1 MKRTILTAVSLLFL
15 FVLPPHLS
23 AGPRSWQ
30 QAQKIAERIGCWAK
44 NSVAPMTP
52 GNVFLKMGDKETAVP
67 LKLTNWGDTEVTSI
81 SYTFYYTDKQVSEGP
96 FVLNLDQTLKDGETR
111 EVKIPIK
118 PGQKLGK
125 EELLF
130 NITQVNGQYNE
141 ASAGYAYL
149 TCCTVNKMPHKR
161 VLVEDYAGMWC
172 WHCPIGL
179 VATDAIARMYPDDV
193 VAVSVHKTDDIS
205 KVVSRGVYEGL
216 IDRYAVTVP
225 AVWVARDNKAAGF
238 DITDAFKIEKS
249 KVTYMNMEVD
259 AEWDENGNNIRVKT
273 QVEPCMLPDEGET
286 FAIGYVMTASGLS
299 DDKWRQES
307 NYAEYS
313 SDSYKDAPEEMKFYA
328 DAANYVEG
336 WSQVKGM
343 VYNHVAIESQG
354 MDNGLEDSKMT
365 DFRADEVKTHSTTFE
380 GVNKYSVIRDRS
392 KIEIAAV
399 LFNTKTGKIENAARC
414 SVRNHGTTG
423 IRPNLVQE
431 QKKTEGIYDM
441 QGRKVNGKP
450 TPGIYIVNGKKTVIR

>member
-1 MKRTILTAVSLLFL
+1 MKRTILTAVSLLIL

-23 AGPRSWQ
+23 AGPQSWQ

-52 GNVFLKMGDKETAVP
+52 GNVFLKMGDKETVVP

-96 FVLNLDQTLKDGETR
+96 FVLNFDQPLKDGETR

-205 KVVSRGVYEGL
+205 KVVSRWVYEGL

-238 DITDAFKIEKS
+238 DIT
-249 KVTYMNMEVD
+249 
-259 AEWDENGNNIRVKT
+259 
-273 QVEPCMLPDEGET
+273 
-286 FAIGYVMTASGLS
+286 
-299 DDKWRQES
+299 
-307 NYAEYS
+307 
-313 SDSYKDAPEEMKFYA
+313 

-450 TPGIYIVNGKKTVIR
+450 KPGIYIVNGKKTVIR

>member
-1 MKRTILTAVSLLFL
+1 MKRTILTAVSLLIL

-23 AGPRSWQ
+23 AGPQSWQ

-52 GNVFLKMGDKETAVP
+52 GNVFLKMGDKETVVP

-96 FVLNLDQTLKDGETR
+96 FVLNFDQPLKDGETR

-205 KVVSRGVYEGL
+205 KVVSRRVYEGL

-238 DITDAFKIEKS
+238 DIT
-249 KVTYMNMEVD
+249 
-259 AEWDENGNNIRVKT
+259 
-273 QVEPCMLPDEGET
+273 
-286 FAIGYVMTASGLS
+286 
-299 DDKWRQES
+299 
-307 NYAEYS
+307 
-313 SDSYKDAPEEMKFYA
+313 

-431 QKKTEGIYDM
+431 QKKPEGIYDM

>member
-1 MKRTILTAVSLLFL
+1 MKRTILTAVSLLIL

-23 AGPRSWQ
+23 AGPQSWQ

-52 GNVFLKMGDKETAVP
+52 GNVFLKMGDKETVVP

-96 FVLNLDQTLKDGETR
+96 FVLNFDQPLKDGETR

-205 KVVSRGVYEGL
+205 KVVSRWVYEGL

-225 AVWVARDNKAAGF
+225 SVWVARDNKAAGF
-238 DITDAFKIEKS
+238 DIT
-249 KVTYMNMEVD
+249 
-259 AEWDENGNNIRVKT
+259 
-273 QVEPCMLPDEGET
+273 
-286 FAIGYVMTASGLS
+286 
-299 DDKWRQES
+299 
-307 NYAEYS
+307 
-313 SDSYKDAPEEMKFYA
+313 

-431 QKKTEGIYDM
+431 QKKQEGIYDM

-450 TPGIYIVNGKKTVIR
+450 KPGIYIVNGKKTVIR

>member
-1 MKRTILTAVSLLFL
+1 MKRTILTAVSLLIL
-15 FVLPPHLS
+15 FVLPHHLS

-96 FVLNLDQTLKDGETR
+96 FVLNFDQPLKDGETR

-238 DITDAFKIEKS
+238 DITDA
-249 KVTYMNMEVD
+249 
-259 AEWDENGNNIRVKT
+259 
-273 QVEPCMLPDEGET
+273 
-286 FAIGYVMTASGLS
+286 
-299 DDKWRQES
+299 
-307 NYAEYS
+307 
-313 SDSYKDAPEEMKFYA
+313 
-328 DAANYVEG
+328 ANYVEG
-336 WSQVKGM
+336 WSKVKGM

-431 QKKTEGIYDM
+431 QKKPEGIYDM

>member
-1 MKRTILTAVSLLFL
+1 
-15 FVLPPHLS
+15 
-23 AGPRSWQ
+23 
-30 QAQKIAERIGCWAK
+30 
-44 NSVAPMTP
+44 MTP
-52 GNVFLKMGDKETAVP
+52 GNVFLKMGDKETVVP
-67 LKLTNWGDTEVTSI
+67 LKLTNCGDTEVTSI

-96 FVLNLDQTLKDGETR
+96 FVLNFDQPLKDGETR

-125 EELLF
+125 EEVLF

-205 KVVSRGVYEGL
+205 KVVSRWVYEGL

-238 DITDAFKIEKS
+238 DIT
-249 KVTYMNMEVD
+249 
-259 AEWDENGNNIRVKT
+259 
-273 QVEPCMLPDEGET
+273 
-286 FAIGYVMTASGLS
+286 
-299 DDKWRQES
+299 
-307 NYAEYS
+307 
-313 SDSYKDAPEEMKFYA
+313 

-431 QKKTEGIYDM
+431 QKKPEGIYDM

>member
-1 MKRTILTAVSLLFL
+1 MKRTILTAVSLLIL

-23 AGPRSWQ
+23 AGPQSWQ

-52 GNVFLKMGDKETAVP
+52 GNVFLKMGDKETVVP

-96 FVLNLDQTLKDGETR
+96 FVLNFDQPLKNGETR

-205 KVVSRGVYEGL
+205 KVVSRWVYEGL

-238 DITDAFKIEKS
+238 DIT
-249 KVTYMNMEVD
+249 
-259 AEWDENGNNIRVKT
+259 
-273 QVEPCMLPDEGET
+273 
-286 FAIGYVMTASGLS
+286 
-299 DDKWRQES
+299 
-307 NYAEYS
+307 
-313 SDSYKDAPEEMKFYA
+313 

-365 DFRADEVKTHSTTFE
+365 GFRADEVKTHSTTFE

-414 SVRNHGTTG
+414 SVRNHDTTG

>member
-1 MKRTILTAVSLLFL
+1 MKRTILTAVSLLIL

-23 AGPRSWQ
+23 AGPQSWQ

-52 GNVFLKMGDKETAVP
+52 GNVFLKMWDKETVVP

-96 FVLNLDQTLKDGETR
+96 FVLNFDQPLKDGETR

-205 KVVSRGVYEGL
+205 KVVSRWVYEGL

-238 DITDAFKIEKS
+238 DIT
-249 KVTYMNMEVD
+249 
-259 AEWDENGNNIRVKT
+259 
-273 QVEPCMLPDEGET
+273 
-286 FAIGYVMTASGLS
+286 
-299 DDKWRQES
+299 
-307 NYAEYS
+307 
-313 SDSYKDAPEEMKFYA
+313 

-431 QKKTEGIYDM
+431 QKKPEGIYDM

>member
-1 MKRTILTAVSLLFL
+1 MKRTILTAVSLLIL

-23 AGPRSWQ
+23 AGPQSWQ

-52 GNVFLKMGDKETAVP
+52 GNVFLKMGDKETVVP

-96 FVLNLDQTLKDGETR
+96 FVLNFDQPLKDGETR

-149 TCCTVNKMPHKR
+149 TCCTVNKMLHKR

-205 KVVSRGVYEGL
+205 KVVSRWVYEGL

-238 DITDAFKIEKS
+238 DIT
-249 KVTYMNMEVD
+249 
-259 AEWDENGNNIRVKT
+259 
-273 QVEPCMLPDEGET
+273 
-286 FAIGYVMTASGLS
+286 
-299 DDKWRQES
+299 
-307 NYAEYS
+307 
-313 SDSYKDAPEEMKFYA
+313 

-380 GVNKYSVIRDRS
+380 GINKYSVIRDRS

-431 QKKTEGIYDM
+431 QKKPEGIYDM

>member
-1 MKRTILTAVSLLFL
+1 MKRTILTAVSLLIL

-23 AGPRSWQ
+23 AGPQSWQ

-52 GNVFLKMGDKETAVP
+52 GNVFLKMGDKETVVP

-96 FVLNLDQTLKDGETR
+96 FVLNFDQPLKDGETR

-149 TCCTVNKMPHKR
+149 TCCTVNKLPHKR

-205 KVVSRGVYEGL
+205 KVVSSLVYEGL

-238 DITDAFKIEKS
+238 DIT
-249 KVTYMNMEVD
+249 
-259 AEWDENGNNIRVKT
+259 
-273 QVEPCMLPDEGET
+273 
-286 FAIGYVMTASGLS
+286 
-299 DDKWRQES
+299 
-307 NYAEYS
+307 
-313 SDSYKDAPEEMKFYA
+313 

-414 SVRNHGTTG
+414 SVRNHDTTG

-441 QGRKVNGKP
+441 QGRKVNSKP

>member
-1 MKRTILTAVSLLFL
+1 MKRTILTAVSLLIL

-23 AGPRSWQ
+23 AGPQSWQ

-52 GNVFLKMGDKETAVP
+52 GNVFLKMGDKETVVP

-96 FVLNLDQTLKDGETR
+96 FVLHLDQPLKDGETR

-193 VAVSVHKTDDIS
+193 VAVSVHKADDIS

-238 DITDAFKIEKS
+238 DIT
-249 KVTYMNMEVD
+249 
-259 AEWDENGNNIRVKT
+259 
-273 QVEPCMLPDEGET
+273 
-286 FAIGYVMTASGLS
+286 
-299 DDKWRQES
+299 
-307 NYAEYS
+307 
-313 SDSYKDAPEEMKFYA
+313 

-450 TPGIYIVNGKKTVIR
+450 TPGIYIVNGKKMVIR

>member
-1 MKRTILTAVSLLFL
+1 MKRTILTAVSLLIL

-23 AGPRSWQ
+23 AGPQSWQ

-52 GNVFLKMGDKETAVP
+52 GNVFLKMGDKETVVP

-96 FVLNLDQTLKDGETR
+96 FVLNFDQPLKDGETR

-193 VAVSVHKTDDIS
+193 VAVSSHKTDDIS
-205 KVVSRGVYEGL
+205 KVVSRWVYEGL

-238 DITDAFKIEKS
+238 DIT
-249 KVTYMNMEVD
+249 
-259 AEWDENGNNIRVKT
+259 
-273 QVEPCMLPDEGET
+273 
-286 FAIGYVMTASGLS
+286 
-299 DDKWRQES
+299 
-307 NYAEYS
+307 
-313 SDSYKDAPEEMKFYA
+313 

-423 IRPNLVQE
+423 IRPNLVQK

-450 TPGIYIVNGKKTVIR
+450 TPGIYIVNGKKMVIR

>member
-1 MKRTILTAVSLLFL
+1 MKRTILTAVSLLIL

-23 AGPRSWQ
+23 AGPQSWQ

-52 GNVFLKMGDKETAVP
+52 GNVFLKMGDKETVVP

-96 FVLNLDQTLKDGETR
+96 FVLNFDQPFKDGETR

-205 KVVSRGVYEGL
+205 KVVSRLVYEGL

-238 DITDAFKIEKS
+238 DIT
-249 KVTYMNMEVD
+249 
-259 AEWDENGNNIRVKT
+259 
-273 QVEPCMLPDEGET
+273 
-286 FAIGYVMTASGLS
+286 
-299 DDKWRQES
+299 
-307 NYAEYS
+307 
-313 SDSYKDAPEEMKFYA
+313 

-431 QKKTEGIYDM
+431 QKKQEGIYDM

>member
-1 MKRTILTAVSLLFL
+1 MKRTILTAVSLLIL

-23 AGPRSWQ
+23 AGPQSWK

-52 GNVFLKMGDKETAVP
+52 GNVFLKMGDKETVVP

-96 FVLNLDQTLKDGETR
+96 FVLNFDQPLKDGETR

-205 KVVSRGVYEGL
+205 KVVSRWVYEGL

-238 DITDAFKIEKS
+238 DIT
-249 KVTYMNMEVD
+249 
-259 AEWDENGNNIRVKT
+259 
-273 QVEPCMLPDEGET
+273 
-286 FAIGYVMTASGLS
+286 
-299 DDKWRQES
+299 
-307 NYAEYS
+307 
-313 SDSYKDAPEEMKFYA
+313 

-431 QKKTEGIYDM
+431 QKKPEGIYDM
-441 QGRKVNGKP
+441 QGCKVNGKP
-450 TPGIYIVNGKKTVIR
+450 KPGIYIVNGKKMVIR

>member
-1 MKRTILTAVSLLFL
+1 MKRTILTAVSLLIL

-23 AGPRSWQ
+23 AGPQSWQ

-52 GNVFLKMGDKETAVP
+52 GNVFLKMGDKETVVP

-96 FVLNLDQTLKDGETR
+96 FVLNFDQPLKNGETR

-205 KVVSRGVYEGL
+205 KVVSRWVYEGL
-216 IDRYAVTVP
+216 IDRYAVTVL

-238 DITDAFKIEKS
+238 DIT
-249 KVTYMNMEVD
+249 
-259 AEWDENGNNIRVKT
+259 
-273 QVEPCMLPDEGET
+273 
-286 FAIGYVMTASGLS
+286 
-299 DDKWRQES
+299 
-307 NYAEYS
+307 
-313 SDSYKDAPEEMKFYA
+313 

-431 QKKTEGIYDM
+431 QKKPEGIYDM

>member
-1 MKRTILTAVSLLFL
+1 MKRTILTAVSLLIL

-23 AGPRSWQ
+23 AGPQSWQ
-30 QAQKIAERIGCWAK
+30 QAQKIADRIGCWAK

-52 GNVFLKMGDKETAVP
+52 GNVFLKMGDKETVVP

-96 FVLNLDQTLKDGETR
+96 FVLNFDQPLKDGETR

-205 KVVSRGVYEGL
+205 KVVSRWVYEGL

-238 DITDAFKIEKS
+238 DIT
-249 KVTYMNMEVD
+249 
-259 AEWDENGNNIRVKT
+259 
-273 QVEPCMLPDEGET
+273 
-286 FAIGYVMTASGLS
+286 
-299 DDKWRQES
+299 
-307 NYAEYS
+307 
-313 SDSYKDAPEEMKFYA
+313 

-431 QKKTEGIYDM
+431 QKKQEGIYDM

>member
-1 MKRTILTAVSLLFL
+1 MKRTILTAVSLLIL

-23 AGPRSWQ
+23 AGPQSWQ

-52 GNVFLKMGDKETAVP
+52 GNVFLKMGDKETVVP

-96 FVLNLDQTLKDGETR
+96 FVLNFDQPLKDGETR

-149 TCCTVNKMPHKR
+149 TFCTVNKMPHKR

-205 KVVSRGVYEGL
+205 KVVSRWVYEGL

-225 AVWVARDNKAAGF
+225 SVWVARDNKAAGF
-238 DITDAFKIEKS
+238 DIT
-249 KVTYMNMEVD
+249 
-259 AEWDENGNNIRVKT
+259 
-273 QVEPCMLPDEGET
+273 
-286 FAIGYVMTASGLS
+286 
-299 DDKWRQES
+299 
-307 NYAEYS
+307 
-313 SDSYKDAPEEMKFYA
+313 

-431 QKKTEGIYDM
+431 QKKPEGIYDM

>member
-1 MKRTILTAVSLLFL
+1 MKRTILTAVSLLIL

-23 AGPRSWQ
+23 AGPQSWQ

-52 GNVFLKMGDKETAVP
+52 GNVFLKMGDKETVVP

-96 FVLNLDQTLKDGETR
+96 FVLNFDQPLKDGETR

-125 EELLF
+125 EEVLF

-205 KVVSRGVYEGL
+205 KVVSRLVYEGL

-238 DITDAFKIEKS
+238 DITDA
-249 KVTYMNMEVD
+249 
-259 AEWDENGNNIRVKT
+259 
-273 QVEPCMLPDEGET
+273 
-286 FAIGYVMTASGLS
+286 
-299 DDKWRQES
+299 
-307 NYAEYS
+307 
-313 SDSYKDAPEEMKFYA
+313 
-328 DAANYVEG
+328 ANYVEG

-354 MDNGLEDSKMT
+354 MDNGLEESKMT

-431 QKKTEGIYDM
+431 QKKPEGIYDM

-450 TPGIYIVNGKKTVIR
+450 MPGIYIVNGKKTVIR

>member
-1 MKRTILTAVSLLFL
+1 MKRTILTAVSLLIL

-23 AGPRSWQ
+23 AGPQSWQ

-52 GNVFLKMGDKETAVP
+52 GNVFLKMGDKETVVP

-96 FVLNLDQTLKDGETR
+96 FVLNFDQPLKDGETR

-205 KVVSRGVYEGL
+205 KVVSRWVYEGL

-238 DITDAFKIEKS
+238 DIT
-249 KVTYMNMEVD
+249 
-259 AEWDENGNNIRVKT
+259 
-273 QVEPCMLPDEGET
+273 
-286 FAIGYVMTASGLS
+286 
-299 DDKWRQES
+299 
-307 NYAEYS
+307 
-313 SDSYKDAPEEMKFYA
+313 

-380 GVNKYSVIRDRS
+380 GVNQYSVIRDRS

-414 SVRNHGTTG
+414 SVRNHGTIG

-441 QGRKVNGKP
+441 QGRKVNGKL

>member
-1 MKRTILTAVSLLFL
+1 MKRTILTAVSLLIL

-23 AGPRSWQ
+23 AGPQSWQ

-52 GNVFLKMGDKETAVP
+52 GNVFLKMGDKETVVP

-81 SYTFYYTDKQVSEGP
+81 SYTFYNTDKQVSEGP
-96 FVLNLDQTLKDGETR
+96 FVLNFDQPLKNGETR

-205 KVVSRGVYEGL
+205 KVVSRWVYEGL

-238 DITDAFKIEKS
+238 DIT
-249 KVTYMNMEVD
+249 
-259 AEWDENGNNIRVKT
+259 
-273 QVEPCMLPDEGET
+273 
-286 FAIGYVMTASGLS
+286 
-299 DDKWRQES
+299 
-307 NYAEYS
+307 
-313 SDSYKDAPEEMKFYA
+313 

-431 QKKTEGIYDM
+431 QKKPEGIYDM

>member
-1 MKRTILTAVSLLFL
+1 MKRTILTAVSLLIL

-23 AGPRSWQ
+23 AGPQSWQ

-52 GNVFLKMGDKETAVP
+52 GNVFLKMGDKETVVP

-96 FVLNLDQTLKDGETR
+96 FVLNFDQPLKDGETR

-205 KVVSRGVYEGL
+205 KVVSRWVYEGL

-225 AVWVARDNKAAGF
+225 SVWVARDNKAAGF
-238 DITDAFKIEKS
+238 DIT
-249 KVTYMNMEVD
+249 
-259 AEWDENGNNIRVKT
+259 
-273 QVEPCMLPDEGET
+273 
-286 FAIGYVMTASGLS
+286 
-299 DDKWRQES
+299 
-307 NYAEYS
+307 
-313 SDSYKDAPEEMKFYA
+313 

-423 IRPNLVQE
+423 IRSNLVQE
-431 QKKTEGIYDM
+431 QKKPEGIYDM
-441 QGRKVNGKP
+441 QGRKVSGKP

>member
-1 MKRTILTAVSLLFL
+1 MKRTILTAVSLLIL

-23 AGPRSWQ
+23 AGPQSWQ

-52 GNVFLKMGDKETAVP
+52 GNVFLKMGDKETVVP

-96 FVLNLDQTLKDGETR
+96 FVLNFDQPLKNGETR

-205 KVVSRGVYEGL
+205 KVVSRWVYEGL

-225 AVWVARDNKAAGF
+225 SVWVARDNKAAGF
-238 DITDAFKIEKS
+238 DIT
-249 KVTYMNMEVD
+249 
-259 AEWDENGNNIRVKT
+259 
-273 QVEPCMLPDEGET
+273 
-286 FAIGYVMTASGLS
+286 
-299 DDKWRQES
+299 
-307 NYAEYS
+307 
-313 SDSYKDAPEEMKFYA
+313 

-431 QKKTEGIYDM
+431 QKKPEGIYDM

-450 TPGIYIVNGKKTVIR
+450 TPGIYIVKGKKTVIR

>member
-1 MKRTILTAVSLLFL
+1 MKRTILTAVSLLIL

-23 AGPRSWQ
+23 AGPQSWQ

-52 GNVFLKMGDKETAVP
+52 GNVFLKMGDKETVVP

-96 FVLNLDQTLKDGETR
+96 FVLNFDQPLKDGETR

-118 PGQKLGK
+118 PGPKLGK

-205 KVVSRGVYEGL
+205 KVVSRLVYEGL

-225 AVWVARDNKAAGF
+225 SVWVARDNKAAGF
-238 DITDAFKIEKS
+238 DIT
-249 KVTYMNMEVD
+249 
-259 AEWDENGNNIRVKT
+259 
-273 QVEPCMLPDEGET
+273 
-286 FAIGYVMTASGLS
+286 
-299 DDKWRQES
+299 
-307 NYAEYS
+307 
-313 SDSYKDAPEEMKFYA
+313 

-423 IRPNLVQE
+423 IRSNLVQE
-431 QKKTEGIYDM
+431 QKKPEGIYDM

>member
-1 MKRTILTAVSLLFL
+1 MKRTILTAVSLLIL

-23 AGPRSWQ
+23 AGPQSWQ
-30 QAQKIAERIGCWAK
+30 QAQNIAERIGCWAK

-52 GNVFLKMGDKETAVP
+52 GNVFLKMGNKETVVP

-96 FVLNLDQTLKDGETR
+96 FVLNFDQPLKDGETR

-205 KVVSRGVYEGL
+205 KVVSRWVYEGL

-238 DITDAFKIEKS
+238 DIT
-249 KVTYMNMEVD
+249 
-259 AEWDENGNNIRVKT
+259 
-273 QVEPCMLPDEGET
+273 
-286 FAIGYVMTASGLS
+286 
-299 DDKWRQES
+299 
-307 NYAEYS
+307 
-313 SDSYKDAPEEMKFYA
+313 

-365 DFRADEVKTHSTTFE
+365 DFRADEVKTQSTTFE

>member
-1 MKRTILTAVSLLFL
+1 MKRTILTAVSLLIL

-23 AGPRSWQ
+23 AGPQSWQ

-52 GNVFLKMGDKETAVP
+52 GNVFLKMGDKETVVP

-96 FVLNLDQTLKDGETR
+96 FVLNFDQPLKDGETR

-125 EELLF
+125 EEVLF

-205 KVVSRGVYEGL
+205 KVVSRLVYEGL

-238 DITDAFKIEKS
+238 DIT
-249 KVTYMNMEVD
+249 
-259 AEWDENGNNIRVKT
+259 
-273 QVEPCMLPDEGET
+273 
-286 FAIGYVMTASGLS
+286 
-299 DDKWRQES
+299 
-307 NYAEYS
+307 
-313 SDSYKDAPEEMKFYA
+313 

-431 QKKTEGIYDM
+431 QKKNEGIYDM

>member
-1 MKRTILTAVSLLFL
+1 MKRTILTAVSLLIL

-23 AGPRSWQ
+23 AGPQSWQ

-52 GNVFLKMGDKETAVP
+52 GNVFLKMGDKETVVP

-96 FVLNLDQTLKDGETR
+96 FVLHLDQPLKDGETR

-205 KVVSRGVYEGL
+205 KVVSRRVYEGL

-225 AVWVARDNKAAGF
+225 SVWVARDNKAAGF
-238 DITDAFKIEKS
+238 DIT
-249 KVTYMNMEVD
+249 
-259 AEWDENGNNIRVKT
+259 
-273 QVEPCMLPDEGET
+273 
-286 FAIGYVMTASGLS
+286 
-299 DDKWRQES
+299 
-307 NYAEYS
+307 
-313 SDSYKDAPEEMKFYA
+313 

-431 QKKTEGIYDM
+431 QKKPEGIYDM

>member
-1 MKRTILTAVSLLFL
+1 MKRTILTAVSLLIL

-23 AGPRSWQ
+23 AGPQSWQ

-52 GNVFLKMGDKETAVP
+52 GNVFLKMGDKETVVP

-96 FVLNLDQTLKDGETR
+96 FVLNFDQPLKDGETR

-205 KVVSRGVYEGL
+205 KVVSRWVYEGL

-225 AVWVARDNKAAGF
+225 SVWVARDNKAAGF
-238 DITDAFKIEKS
+238 DIT
-249 KVTYMNMEVD
+249 
-259 AEWDENGNNIRVKT
+259 
-273 QVEPCMLPDEGET
+273 
-286 FAIGYVMTASGLS
+286 
-299 DDKWRQES
+299 
-307 NYAEYS
+307 
-313 SDSYKDAPEEMKFYA
+313 

-423 IRPNLVQE
+423 IRPNLIQE
-431 QKKTEGIYDM
+431 QKKQEGIYDM

>member
-1 MKRTILTAVSLLFL
+1 MKRTILTAVSLLIL

-23 AGPRSWQ
+23 AGPQSWQ

-52 GNVFLKMGDKETAVP
+52 GNVFLKMGNKETVVP

-96 FVLNLDQTLKDGETR
+96 FVLNFDQPLKDGETR

-205 KVVSRGVYEGL
+205 KVVSRWVYEGL

-238 DITDAFKIEKS
+238 DIT
-249 KVTYMNMEVD
+249 
-259 AEWDENGNNIRVKT
+259 
-273 QVEPCMLPDEGET
+273 
-286 FAIGYVMTASGLS
+286 
-299 DDKWRQES
+299 
-307 NYAEYS
+307 
-313 SDSYKDAPEEMKFYA
+313 

-380 GVNKYSVIRDRS
+380 GINKYSVIRDRS

>member
-1 MKRTILTAVSLLFL
+1 MKRTILTAVSLLIL

-23 AGPRSWQ
+23 AGPQSWQ

-52 GNVFLKMGDKETAVP
+52 GNVFLKMGDKETVVP
-67 LKLTNWGDTEVTSI
+67 LKLTNWGYTEVTSI

-96 FVLNLDQTLKDGETR
+96 FVLNFDQPLKDGETR

-205 KVVSRGVYEGL
+205 KVVSRWVYEGL

-238 DITDAFKIEKS
+238 DIT
-249 KVTYMNMEVD
+249 
-259 AEWDENGNNIRVKT
+259 
-273 QVEPCMLPDEGET
+273 
-286 FAIGYVMTASGLS
+286 
-299 DDKWRQES
+299 
-307 NYAEYS
+307 
-313 SDSYKDAPEEMKFYA
+313 

-380 GVNKYSVIRDRS
+380 GVNQYSVIRDRS

>member
-1 MKRTILTAVSLLFL
+1 MKRTILTAVSLLIL

-23 AGPRSWQ
+23 AGPQSWQ

-52 GNVFLKMGDKETAVP
+52 GNVFLKMGDKETVVP
-67 LKLTNWGDTEVTSI
+67 LKLTNWGDIEVTSI

-96 FVLNLDQTLKDGETR
+96 FVLNFDQPLKDGETR

-205 KVVSRGVYEGL
+205 KVVSRLVYEGL

-225 AVWVARDNKAAGF
+225 SVWVARDNKAAGF
-238 DITDAFKIEKS
+238 DIT
-249 KVTYMNMEVD
+249 
-259 AEWDENGNNIRVKT
+259 
-273 QVEPCMLPDEGET
+273 
-286 FAIGYVMTASGLS
+286 
-299 DDKWRQES
+299 
-307 NYAEYS
+307 
-313 SDSYKDAPEEMKFYA
+313 

>member
-1 MKRTILTAVSLLFL
+1 MKRTILTAVSLLIL

-23 AGPRSWQ
+23 AGPQSWQ

-52 GNVFLKMGDKETAVP
+52 GNVFLKMGDKETVVP

-96 FVLNLDQTLKDGETR
+96 FVLNFDQPLKDGETR

-125 EELLF
+125 EEVLF

-205 KVVSRGVYEGL
+205 KVVSRLVYEGL

-225 AVWVARDNKAAGF
+225 SVWVARDNKAAGF
-238 DITDAFKIEKS
+238 DIT
-249 KVTYMNMEVD
+249 
-259 AEWDENGNNIRVKT
+259 
-273 QVEPCMLPDEGET
+273 
-286 FAIGYVMTASGLS
+286 
-299 DDKWRQES
+299 
-307 NYAEYS
+307 
-313 SDSYKDAPEEMKFYA
+313 

>member
-1 MKRTILTAVSLLFL
+1 MKRTILTAVSLLIL

-23 AGPRSWQ
+23 AGPQSWQ

-52 GNVFLKMGDKETAVP
+52 GNVFLKMGDKETVVP

-96 FVLNLDQTLKDGETR
+96 FVLNFDQPLKDGETR

-130 NITQVNGQYNE
+130 NIAQVNGQYNE

-149 TCCTVNKMPHKR
+149 TCCTVNKMTHKR

-205 KVVSRGVYEGL
+205 KVVSRSVYEGL

-238 DITDAFKIEKS
+238 DIT
-249 KVTYMNMEVD
+249 
-259 AEWDENGNNIRVKT
+259 
-273 QVEPCMLPDEGET
+273 
-286 FAIGYVMTASGLS
+286 
-299 DDKWRQES
+299 
-307 NYAEYS
+307 
-313 SDSYKDAPEEMKFYA
+313 

>member
-1 MKRTILTAVSLLFL
+1 MKRTILTAVSLLIL

-23 AGPRSWQ
+23 AGPQSWQ

-44 NSVAPMTP
+44 NSVTPMTP
-52 GNVFLKMGDKETAVP
+52 GNVFLKMGDKETVVP

-96 FVLNLDQTLKDGETR
+96 FVLNFDQPLKDGETR

-205 KVVSRGVYEGL
+205 KVVSRWVYEGL

-225 AVWVARDNKAAGF
+225 SVWVARDNKAAGF
-238 DITDAFKIEKS
+238 DIT
-249 KVTYMNMEVD
+249 
-259 AEWDENGNNIRVKT
+259 
-273 QVEPCMLPDEGET
+273 
-286 FAIGYVMTASGLS
+286 
-299 DDKWRQES
+299 
-307 NYAEYS
+307 
-313 SDSYKDAPEEMKFYA
+313 

-365 DFRADEVKTHSTTFE
+365 DFRADEVKKHSTTFE

-431 QKKTEGIYDM
+431 QKKPEGIYDM

>member
-1 MKRTILTAVSLLFL
+1 MKRTILTAVSLLIL

-23 AGPRSWQ
+23 AGPQSWQ
-30 QAQKIAERIGCWAK
+30 QAQNIAERIGCWAK

-52 GNVFLKMGDKETAVP
+52 GNVFLKMGNKETVVP

-96 FVLNLDQTLKDGETR
+96 FVLNFDQPLKDGETR

-205 KVVSRGVYEGL
+205 KVVSRWVYEGL

-225 AVWVARDNKAAGF
+225 SVWVARDNKAAGF
-238 DITDAFKIEKS
+238 DIT
-249 KVTYMNMEVD
+249 
-259 AEWDENGNNIRVKT
+259 
-273 QVEPCMLPDEGET
+273 
-286 FAIGYVMTASGLS
+286 
-299 DDKWRQES
+299 
-307 NYAEYS
+307 
-313 SDSYKDAPEEMKFYA
+313 

-365 DFRADEVKTHSTTFE
+365 DFRADEVKTQSTTFE

>member
-1 MKRTILTAVSLLFL
+1 MKRTILTAVSLLIL

-23 AGPRSWQ
+23 AGPQSWQ

-52 GNVFLKMGDKETAVP
+52 GNVFLKMGDKETVVP

-96 FVLNLDQTLKDGETR
+96 FVLNFDQPLKDGETR

-205 KVVSRGVYEGL
+205 KVVSRRVYEGL

-225 AVWVARDNKAAGF
+225 SVWVARDNKAAGF
-238 DITDAFKIEKS
+238 DIT
-249 KVTYMNMEVD
+249 
-259 AEWDENGNNIRVKT
+259 
-273 QVEPCMLPDEGET
+273 
-286 FAIGYVMTASGLS
+286 
-299 DDKWRQES
+299 
-307 NYAEYS
+307 
-313 SDSYKDAPEEMKFYA
+313 

-431 QKKTEGIYDM
+431 QKKQEGIYDM

>member
-1 MKRTILTAVSLLFL
+1 MKRTILTAVSLLIL

-23 AGPRSWQ
+23 AGPQSWQ

-52 GNVFLKMGDKETAVP
+52 GNVFLKMGDKETVVP

-96 FVLNLDQTLKDGETR
+96 FVLSFDQPLKNGETR

-205 KVVSRGVYEGL
+205 KVVSRLVYEGL

-225 AVWVARDNKAAGF
+225 SVWVARDNKAAGF
-238 DITDAFKIEKS
+238 DIT
-249 KVTYMNMEVD
+249 
-259 AEWDENGNNIRVKT
+259 
-273 QVEPCMLPDEGET
+273 
-286 FAIGYVMTASGLS
+286 
-299 DDKWRQES
+299 
-307 NYAEYS
+307 
-313 SDSYKDAPEEMKFYA
+313 

-380 GVNKYSVIRDRS
+380 GINKYSVIRDRS

>member
-1 MKRTILTAVSLLFL
+1 MKRTILTAVSLLIL

-23 AGPRSWQ
+23 AGPQSWQ

-52 GNVFLKMGDKETAVP
+52 GNVFLKMGDKETVVP

-96 FVLNLDQTLKDGETR
+96 FVLNFDQPLKDGETR

-125 EELLF
+125 EEVLF

-205 KVVSRGVYEGL
+205 KVVSRLVYEGL

-225 AVWVARDNKAAGF
+225 SVWVARDNKAAGF
-238 DITDAFKIEKS
+238 DIT
-249 KVTYMNMEVD
+249 
-259 AEWDENGNNIRVKT
+259 
-273 QVEPCMLPDEGET
+273 
-286 FAIGYVMTASGLS
+286 
-299 DDKWRQES
+299 
-307 NYAEYS
+307 
-313 SDSYKDAPEEMKFYA
+313 

-431 QKKTEGIYDM
+431 QKKPEGIYDM

>member
-1 MKRTILTAVSLLFL
+1 MKRTILTAVSLLIL

-23 AGPRSWQ
+23 AGPQSWQ

-52 GNVFLKMGDKETAVP
+52 GNVFLKMWDKETVVP

-96 FVLNLDQTLKDGETR
+96 FVLNFDQPLKDGETR

-205 KVVSRGVYEGL
+205 KVVSRWVYEGL

-225 AVWVARDNKAAGF
+225 SVWVARDNKAAGF
-238 DITDAFKIEKS
+238 DIT
-249 KVTYMNMEVD
+249 
-259 AEWDENGNNIRVKT
+259 
-273 QVEPCMLPDEGET
+273 
-286 FAIGYVMTASGLS
+286 
-299 DDKWRQES
+299 
-307 NYAEYS
+307 
-313 SDSYKDAPEEMKFYA
+313 

-431 QKKTEGIYDM
+431 QKKPEGIYDM

>member
-1 MKRTILTAVSLLFL
+1 MKRTILTAVSLLIL

-23 AGPRSWQ
+23 AGPQSWQ

-52 GNVFLKMGDKETAVP
+52 GNVFLKMGDKETVVP

-96 FVLNLDQTLKDGETR
+96 FVLNFDQPLKDGETR

-205 KVVSRGVYEGL
+205 KVVSRWVYEGL

-225 AVWVARDNKAAGF
+225 SVWVARDNKAAGF
-238 DITDAFKIEKS
+238 DIT
-249 KVTYMNMEVD
+249 
-259 AEWDENGNNIRVKT
+259 
-273 QVEPCMLPDEGET
+273 
-286 FAIGYVMTASGLS
+286 
-299 DDKWRQES
+299 
-307 NYAEYS
+307 
-313 SDSYKDAPEEMKFYA
+313 

-431 QKKTEGIYDM
+431 QKKPEGIYDM

-450 TPGIYIVNGKKTVIR
+450 KPGIYIVNGKKTVIR

>member
-1 MKRTILTAVSLLFL
+1 MKRTILTAVSLLIL

-23 AGPRSWQ
+23 AGPQSWQ

-52 GNVFLKMGDKETAVP
+52 GNIFLKMGDKETVVP

-96 FVLNLDQTLKDGETR
+96 FVLNFDQPLKDGETR

-205 KVVSRGVYEGL
+205 KVVSRWVYEGL

-238 DITDAFKIEKS
+238 DIT
-249 KVTYMNMEVD
+249 
-259 AEWDENGNNIRVKT
+259 
-273 QVEPCMLPDEGET
+273 
-286 FAIGYVMTASGLS
+286 
-299 DDKWRQES
+299 
-307 NYAEYS
+307 
-313 SDSYKDAPEEMKFYA
+313 

-365 DFRADEVKTHSTTFE
+365 DFRADEVKTHSTTFQ

-431 QKKTEGIYDM
+431 QKKPEGIYDM

>member
-1 MKRTILTAVSLLFL
+1 MKRTILTAVSLLIL

-23 AGPRSWQ
+23 AGPQSWQ

-52 GNVFLKMGDKETAVP
+52 GNVFLKMGDKETVVP

-96 FVLNLDQTLKDGETR
+96 FVLNFDQPLKDGETR

-205 KVVSRGVYEGL
+205 KVVSRRVYEGL

-225 AVWVARDNKAAGF
+225 SVWVARDNKAAGF
-238 DITDAFKIEKS
+238 NIT
-249 KVTYMNMEVD
+249 
-259 AEWDENGNNIRVKT
+259 
-273 QVEPCMLPDEGET
+273 
-286 FAIGYVMTASGLS
+286 
-299 DDKWRQES
+299 
-307 NYAEYS
+307 
-313 SDSYKDAPEEMKFYA
+313 